1 MKTKHCLKSAGL
13 GLALLAAS
21 GGSWAQDG
29 GNIVAALDH
38 AVINLDSTL
47 KNVLTGNAV
56 AATDDLQI
64 LVNTLAMDL
73 ADGSPLADL
82 AAEDG
87 MLQGLTDPLFGIA
100 GSNLAPLLG
109 NLSAPL
115 VEIGTPLSALY
126 VNGGLLANGI
136 PLVNGEEIV
145 LLSNGALPSLGG
157 LGLPTGLLVVVRD
170 LTEVDLVGP
179 GDGDMGG
186 VLLPIAGGDGSLPL
200 LGGTDGLPL
209 IGGLLGGSEGGLPL
223 VGGLLGGEGGLPI
236 VGGLLGGEGGLP
248 IVGGLLGGEGG
259 LPIVGGLLGGEGG
272 LPIVGGLLG
281 GEGGLPIVG
290 GLLGGEGGLPIVG
303 GLLGGDSAGGLPLVG
318 DLLGGEGGLPIVGVL
333 LGGDGDLLLLGDLL
347 GGDDGGLPL
356 IGGLL
361 GGQGGL
367 PIVGGLLGSG
377 MVLAGGNNG
386 LLPEEVPLPLNQVDG
401 GTLTALARDVTLQG
415 L

>member
-1 MKTKHCLKSAGL
+1 MTTKHCLKSAGL
-13 GLALLAAS
+13 GLVLLAVS
-21 GGSWAQDG
+21 SGSWAQDG

-38 AVINLDSTL
+38 AVANLDSTL

-73 ADGSPLADL
+73 TDGSPLADL

-87 MLQGLTDPLFGIA
+87 TLQGLTDPLFGIA
-100 GSNLAPLLG
+100 RSNVAPLLG
-109 NLSAPL
+109 DLSAPV
-115 VEIGTPLSALY
+115 VEIGAPISSLY

-136 PLVNGEEIV
+136 PLVNGEDII
-145 LLSNGALPSLGG
+145 LLSDASLPSLGG

-170 LTEVDLVGP
+170 LAEVDLIGP

-209 IGGLLGGSEGGLPL
+209 IGGLLGGEGGIPI
-223 VGGLLGGEGGLPI
+223 VGGLLGGEGGLPLIGGLLGGDSAGGLPI
-236 VGGLLGGEGGLP
+236 VGGLLGGEGGIP
-248 IVGGLLGGEGG
+248 IVG
-259 LPIVGGLLGGEGG
+259 
-272 LPIVGGLLG
+272 
-281 GEGGLPIVG
+281 
-290 GLLGGEGGLPIVG
+290 
-303 GLLGGDSAGGLPLVG
+303 A
-318 DLLGGEGGLPIVGVL
+318 L
-333 LGGDGDLLLLGDLL
+333 LGGDGDLLLIGDLL

-367 PIVGGLLGSG
+367 PIVGGLLGGG
-377 MVLAGGNNG
+377 MVMAGGSNG

>member
-1 MKTKHCLKSAGL
+1 MTTKHCLKSAGL

-21 GGSWAQDG
+21 SGSWAQDG

-38 AVINLDSTL
+38 AVANLDSTL

-73 ADGSPLADL
+73 TDGSPLADL
-82 AAEDG
+82 AAEG
-87 MLQGLTDPLFGIA
+87 GTLQGLTDPLFGIA
-100 GSNLAPLLG
+100 RSNVAPLLG
-109 NLSAPL
+109 QLSAPV
-115 VEIGTPLSALY
+115 VEIAAPLSALY

-136 PLVNGEEIV
+136 PLVNGEEII
-145 LLSNGALPSLGG
+145 LLSDASLPSLGN
-157 LGLPTGLLVVVRD
+157 LGLPTGLLVVVRY
-170 LTEVDLVGP
+170 LAEVDLVGP

-209 IGGLLGGSEGGLPL
+209 IGGLLGSEGGI
-223 VGGLLGGEGGLPI
+223 PI
-236 VGGLLGGEGGLP
+236 VGGLLGGEGGIP
-248 IVGGLLGGEGG
+248 IVG
-259 LPIVGGLLGGEGG
+259 
-272 LPIVGGLLG
+272 
-281 GEGGLPIVG
+281 
-290 GLLGGEGGLPIVG
+290 
-303 GLLGGDSAGGLPLVG
+303 A
-318 DLLGGEGGLPIVGVL
+318 L
-333 LGGDGDLLLLGDLL
+333 LGGDGDLLLIGDLL

-367 PIVGGLLGSG
+367 PIVGGLLGGG
-377 MVLAGGNNG
+377 MVMAGGSNG
-386 LLPEEVPLPLNQVDG
+386 LLPEEVPLPLDQVDG

>member
-1 MKTKHCLKSAGL
+1 MTTKHCLKSAGL

-21 GGSWAQDG
+21 SGSWAQDG

-38 AVINLDSTL
+38 AVANLDSTL

-73 ADGSPLADL
+73 TDGSPLADL
-82 AAEDG
+82 AAEG
-87 MLQGLTDPLFGIA
+87 GTLQGLTDPLFGIA
-100 GSNLAPLLG
+100 RSNVAPLLG
-109 NLSAPL
+109 QLSAPV
-115 VEIGTPLSALY
+115 VEIAAPLSSLY

-145 LLSNGALPSLGG
+145 LLSDASLPSLGG

-170 LTEVDLVGP
+170 LAEVDLLGP
-179 GDGDMGG
+179 GDGDGGG

-209 IGGLLGGSEGGLPL
+209 IGGLLGGEGGLPL
-223 VGGLLGGEGGLPI
+223 VGGLLGGEGGIPI
-236 VGGLLGGEGGLP
+236 VGGLLGGEGGLPLLGGDSAGGLP

-259 LPIVGGLLGGEGG
+259 IPIVG
-272 LPIVGGLLG
+272 
-281 GEGGLPIVG
+281 
-290 GLLGGEGGLPIVG
+290 
-303 GLLGGDSAGGLPLVG
+303 A
-318 DLLGGEGGLPIVGVL
+318 L
-333 LGGDGDLLLLGDLL
+333 LGGDGDLLLIGDLL

-367 PIVGGLLGSG
+367 PIVGGLLGGG
-377 MVLAGGNNG
+377 MVMAGGSNG